1 MSTRATP
8 PVQSGSSF
16 CPRGSLLARTASHQ
30 PTRRGLARR
39 YGRTARRDCAPG
51 FAHTCCDGRERL
63 GAAAEPRENAAA
75 PNCGIPPTRSA
86 GHKLEAAREAP
97 RAEPI
102 HCCAPKKR
110 RQTPP
115 RRRPPTHATP
125 ARRIAMADFNFFAP
139 RQQKQEPEK
148 KKKKREPLDHSWA
161 TRPHGNCCEGDSELC
176 PRWTARIDEG
186 ACETWTYPNN
196 YPVRQYQE
204 QIVKQALLKNT
215 LVCLPTGLGK
225 TLIAAVL
232 MYNYHRWFPDGQII
246 FMAPTKP
253 LVAQQVEAC
262 HDVVGLPEEDTAQ
275 LDGNVPVERRREFWR
290 KRRVFYCTPQTVAN
304 DLAKGVFD
312 ASRVVLFVVDEAHRA
327 LKKYAY
333 CSVVKHVG
341 FRHAHFR
348 VLALSQP
355 LRVVM

>member
-1 MSTRATP
+1 
-8 PVQSGSSF
+8 
-16 CPRGSLLARTASHQ
+16 
-30 PTRRGLARR
+30 
-39 YGRTARRDCAPG
+39 
-51 FAHTCCDGRERL
+51 
-63 GAAAEPRENAAA
+63 
-75 PNCGIPPTRSA
+75 
-86 GHKLEAAREAP
+86 
-97 RAEPI
+97 
-102 HCCAPKKR
+102 
-110 RQTPP
+110 
-115 RRRPPTHATP
+115 
-125 ARRIAMADFNFFAP
+125 MADFNFFAP
-139 RQQKQEPEK
+139 RTKQEPEK

-275 LDGNVPVERRREFWR
+275 LDGNVPVERRRELWR

-312 ASRVVLFVVDEAHRA
+312 ASRVVLLVVDEAHRA

-348 VLALSQP
+348 VLALSATPGSDVAGVQDVVDNLRYDLGVP
-355 LRVVM
+355 RCCGPSTPSTRVVSRRRGRSDRVERPRRPAQDRPRRGADRGRPGRGEVHAPPPHREDHL

>member
-1 MSTRATP
+1 
-8 PVQSGSSF
+8 
-16 CPRGSLLARTASHQ
+16 
-30 PTRRGLARR
+30 
-39 YGRTARRDCAPG
+39 
-51 FAHTCCDGRERL
+51 
-63 GAAAEPRENAAA
+63 
-75 PNCGIPPTRSA
+75 
-86 GHKLEAAREAP
+86 
-97 RAEPI
+97 
-102 HCCAPKKR
+102 
-110 RQTPP
+110 
-115 RRRPPTHATP
+115 
-125 ARRIAMADFNFFAP
+125 MADFNFFAP
-139 RQQKQEPEK
+139 RQQKQEPDK
-148 KKKKREPLDHSWA
+148 KKKKREPLDHSWT

-275 LDGNVPVERRREFWR
+275 LDGNVPVERRRELWR

-312 ASRVVLFVVDEAHRA
+312 ASRVVLLVVDEAHRA

-348 VLALSQP
+348 VLALSATPGSDVAGVQDVVDNLRYDLGVP
-355 LRVVM
+355 RCCGPSTPSTRVVSRRGGRSDRVERPRRPAQDRARGGADGGRPRRGQVYAPPPHREDHL

>member
-1 MSTRATP
+1 
-8 PVQSGSSF
+8 
-16 CPRGSLLARTASHQ
+16 
-30 PTRRGLARR
+30 
-39 YGRTARRDCAPG
+39 
-51 FAHTCCDGRERL
+51 
-63 GAAAEPRENAAA
+63 
-75 PNCGIPPTRSA
+75 
-86 GHKLEAAREAP
+86 
-97 RAEPI
+97 
-102 HCCAPKKR
+102 
-110 RQTPP
+110 
-115 RRRPPTHATP
+115 
-125 ARRIAMADFNFFAP
+125 MADFNFFAP
-139 RQQKQEPEK
+139 RTKQEPEK

-275 LDGNVPVERRREFWR
+275 FDGNVPGRTKTENSGGNGASFIVHR
-290 KRRVFYCTPQTVAN
+290 KR
-304 DLAKGVFD
+304 
-312 ASRVVLFVVDEAHRA
+312 
-327 LKKYAY
+327 
-333 CSVVKHVG
+333 
-341 FRHAHFR
+341 
-348 VLALSQP
+348 
-355 LRVVM
+355 